1 MKPEYKRDFVNS
13 YMILPKQKEV
23 REDNFQ
29 IKMITQGIVPG
40 LLTCKI
46 GNDERESYY
55 YYEISGKNNL
65 KKLYEHKKL
74 SCLKLKNLF
83 LQVRDIYNR
92 CHEHLLEEECLILD
106 PEFIYLDIREFV
118 IALVPYPEHIG
129 NRQKELE
136 QFAEFLLEIIDYED
150 EPAVELAYA
159 FYEYAQQ
166 ENFTWSSFLQYIL
179 QSCEKEKLVVE
190 EEIKE
195 ECQVVVDEK
204 EDIKVEKPTSYL
216 KIIIIVMILIAI
228 ISLPFLT
235 YYALLFEISIFALIL
250 FFYWFLKR
258 QPYLYLILEE
268 DE

>member
-13 YMILPKQKEV
+13 YMILPKQKEI

-65 KKLYEHKKL
+65 KRLYEHKKL
-74 SCLKLKNLF
+74 SCSKLKNLF

-216 KIIIIVMILIAI
+216 KAIIIVMILIAI

-235 YYALLFEISIFALIL
+235 YYAFLFEISIFALIL